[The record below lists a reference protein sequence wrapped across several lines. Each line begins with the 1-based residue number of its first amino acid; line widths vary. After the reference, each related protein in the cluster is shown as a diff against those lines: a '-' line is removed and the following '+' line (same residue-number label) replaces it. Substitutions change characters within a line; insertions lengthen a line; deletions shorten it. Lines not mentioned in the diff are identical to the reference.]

1 MQCVKAESREETHV
15 SAMAWAM
22 AASLLVAA
30 ALALPG
36 SAYPLEDVRGWQTT
50 RWGMT
55 ESEVKRSVESLGLR
69 VTSLPGPH
77 GGALEAETP
86 FKTSIEIDGSDYDVI
101 FQFSGET
108 HRLGRILIR
117 TLDFSREH
125 ALTFY
130 GSLRRALA
138 EEYGPPAETQSR
150 GTVASTTEWAF
161 KTTTVV
167 LSVYTET
174 GARAPHVS
182 QVSVTYSPTA
192 AAPKDTKDKLLGLGL
207 LRALGEAGRSLR

>member
-1 MQCVKAESREETHV
+1 MRCVKAESREESRA
-15 SAMAWAM
+15 SALVWAL

-36 SAYPLEDVRGWQTT
+36 PAYPLDDVPGWQTT

-55 ESEVKRSVESLGLR
+55 ESQVKRSVESLGLE
-69 VTSLPGPH
+69 VTPLPGPH
-77 GGALEAETP
+77 GKSLEAGTP
-86 FKTSIEIDGSDYDVI
+86 FKTTVEIDGSDYDVI

-108 HRLGRILIR
+108 HRLGRISIR

-130 GSLRRALA
+130 NSLRRTLT
-138 EEYGPPAETQSR
+138 EDYGSPGETQSR

-167 LSVYTET
+167 LSMHTDT
-174 GARAPHVS
+174 GARAPHLS

-192 AAPKDTKDKLLGLGL
+192 AAPMDTKDKLLGLGL